1 MCWKGRLLSLPLGP
15 YALKVRPQD
24 HGAQKPA
31 ILLEVST
38 EPSSP
43 ASLRFLSTPTPRSGA
58 RHSRAPRLL
67 LSLLG
72 GPASHVLPGTQ
83 SRPRLGDDFC
93 LFLRTWRQR
102 PPPNLSPRE
111 GFTRY
116 SGSCRGLGVLGLL
129 LWLRP
134 ALGSAS
140 SGVRA
145 RPQPPGPVLAC
156 AAGPAPDLSLGHPHP
171 SPLCGAPRPGRAQR
185 PRAVLLRFRAAD
197 SDIAQQPGACT

>member
-102 PPPNLSPRE
+102 PPPTCPQEKDSQDIRGAAEAL
-111 GFTRY
+111 GCW
-116 SGSCRGLGVLGLL
+116 GSCRGCGLPWGL
-129 LWLRP
+129 RARVSAPAHSPQALCWPVRP
-134 ALGSAS
+134 ARPPTFP
-140 SGVRA
+140 SGTPT
-145 RPQPPGPVLAC
+145 RPHC
-156 AAGPAPDLSLGHPHP
+156 AGL
-171 SPLCGAPRPGRAQR
+171 PGRGGLSAR
-185 PRAVLLRFRAAD
+185 GRC
-197 SDIAQQPGACT
+197 S